1 MDGKTKRLELR
12 ADVEALYATYAE
24 ALDDGDLGRWPSF
37 FAADR
42 PLYRITTRENLERGM
57 ELCFV
62 LCEGQAMLRD
72 RAVAL
77 LKTAMYRRRVQ
88 RRMLSGIRLLTQD
101 DEPGGKGLEA
111 RANFALFEAMGD
123 EPSKLL
129 ASGRFSDVITREG
142 SELKF
147 KQRLCVVDSRVAPD
161 SLVFPI

>member
-1 MDGKTKRLELR
+1 MDRKTEHRELV
-12 ADVEALYATYAE
+12 ADIELLYTMYAE
-24 ALDDGDLGRWPSF
+24 ALDDGDVTRWPSF
-37 FAADR
+37 FADDL

-77 LKTAMYRRRVQ
+77 HKTVMHRRRLQ
-88 RRMLSGIRLLTQD
+88 RRIISGVRLLSFD
-101 DEPGGKGLEA
+101 GLNGEGVKA
-111 RANFALFEAMGD
+111 RATFALFEALGD
-123 EPSKLL
+123 EPSKLIVC
-129 ASGRFSDVITREG
+129 GRSADVIVRQG

-147 KQRLCVVDSRVAPD
+147 KDRLCVVDSRVVPD